1 MAATSVPVTPTEPAS
16 PEPLAPTSVV
26 SMSALKSQPL
36 WRFALI
42 GLGPLGAMGVFALL
56 LALFQRLG

>member
-1 MAATSVPVTPTEPAS
+1 MAATSVPITATEAAS
-16 PEPLAPTSVV
+16 PELLEPTSVV
-26 SMSALKSQPL
+26 SMSAPKSQPL

-42 GLGPLGAMGVFALL
+42 GLGPLTAMGVFALL